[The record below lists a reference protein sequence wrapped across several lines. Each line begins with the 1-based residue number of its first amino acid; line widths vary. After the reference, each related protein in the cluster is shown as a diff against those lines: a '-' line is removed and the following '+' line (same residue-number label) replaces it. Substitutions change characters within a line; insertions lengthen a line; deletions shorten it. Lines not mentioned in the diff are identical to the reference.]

1 MRIDPVPPTGGP
13 QKPAT
18 PSAAP
23 GGGISFA
30 TLLAQEAEA
39 AALVAPVEETVL
51 APRLGEVANDRAA
64 RRHGRA
70 MLNALGALQLA
81 VLDDGTPTSPAER
94 QEDALA
100 HLADLAR
107 RMPQADDPVLRLI
120 LREIGVRAAVELA
133 RPAA

>member
-81 VLDDGTPTSPAER
+81 VLDDGTPPAR
-94 QEDALA
+94 PN
-100 HLADLAR
+100 AR
-107 RMPQADDPVLRLI
+107 RTRWPTWPTW
-120 LREIGVRAAVELA
+120 
-133 RPAA
+133 PAACPRQTTRYCG